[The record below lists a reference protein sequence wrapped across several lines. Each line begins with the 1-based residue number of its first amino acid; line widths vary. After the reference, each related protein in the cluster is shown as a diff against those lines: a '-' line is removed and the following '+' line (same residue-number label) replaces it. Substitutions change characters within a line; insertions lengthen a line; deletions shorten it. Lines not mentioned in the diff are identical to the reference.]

1 MIGECA
7 VLTEVAHVAHVQ
19 NALSIVADGLFRP
32 GLVSDKSKLRTTR
45 TLVTWLSPKQ
55 FHQGYRYGNV
65 SFHFDW
71 PRLFAI
77 PDLRFYWV
85 EPMRDYHPTA
95 CRILLTTK
103 DHPDLEAYNP
113 AVDRGPWKWHA
124 AAGLHYWNEKITLE
138 IMLESEL
145 KLTDAI
151 RIGFVPHR
159 NNQCCIDWRTCQD
172 MGLTA
177 DRGGSFFLAAQ
188 LADELPLPDT
198 LLSPGPGQ
206 PAHHSVQSAGGLIAA
221 HLYRCQCTGTITAE
235 DPVAVPLTRGILAAD
250 ARRNDA
256 DCQALAALFRSPD
269 DLVATYYTL
278 LPIVAE

>member
-1 MIGECA
+1 
-7 VLTEVAHVAHVQ
+7 
-19 NALSIVADGLFRP
+19 
-32 GLVSDKSKLRTTR
+32 
-45 TLVTWLSPKQ
+45 
-55 FHQGYRYGNV
+55 
-65 SFHFDW
+65 
-71 PRLFAI
+71 
-77 PDLRFYWV
+77 
-85 EPMRDYHPTA
+85 
-95 CRILLTTK
+95 
-103 DHPDLEAYNP
+103 
-113 AVDRGPWKWHA
+113 
-124 AAGLHYWNEKITLE
+124 
-138 IMLESEL
+138 
-145 KLTDAI
+145 
-151 RIGFVPHR
+151 
-159 NNQCCIDWRTCQD
+159 

-235 DPVAVPLTRGILAAD
+235 DPVAVPLTRGILAAY